1 MKGLV
6 IKSTGTSYGVWFPD
20 GTTLDCRVK
29 GNFRI
34 RGIRSTNPVAI
45 GDYVEVVKGDTS
57 AQGDATHWIT
67 EVYDRRNYIIRR
79 STNLS
84 HESHILAANIDLA
97 ALMVTINHPKT
108 STIFI
113 DRFLATCEAY
123 RVHACLIFNKVD
135 LLTDNER
142 QQLSDLRT
150 LYESIG
156 YKTYAISALDTDSED
171 FKALLNVFAG
181 GVEHPSP
188 DMNPPSLRGLGGV
201 LMGLGGVPMEIGR
214 VSLLSGNSGV
224 GKSTLLNAILG
235 REVTRTGT
243 ISTAHNKGMHTTTFS
258 EMYPLSMHNPQW
270 RSDALGDDAARVVMT
285 DTSLPAPSLR
295 GTGGVPWLIDTPGIK
310 GFGVLDMQREEVGH
324 YFREIFRVGRDCRYS
339 DCVHLDEPGC
349 AVCEAVKNGNIAFSR
364 YESYLSMLGD
374 ITENKYR

>member
-6 IKSTGTSYGVWFPD
+6 IKSTGTSYVVFFED
-20 GTTLDCRVK
+20 GSTLDCRVK

-45 GDYVEVVKGDTS
+45 GDYVEVVKGDTP

-97 ALMVTINHPKT
+97 ALMVTVNHPKT
-108 STIFI
+108 STTFI

-123 RVHACLIFNKVD
+123 RVPACLVFNKVD

-142 QQLSDLRT
+142 QQLADLRA
-150 LYESIG
+150 LYEGIG
-156 YKTYAISALDTDSED
+156 YKTYAISALDTRTED
-171 FKALLNVFAG
+171 FRALLNVFAG
-181 GVEHPSP
+181 GIEHPSP
-188 DMNPPSLRGLGGV
+188 DMAPPSLRGI
-201 LMGLGGVPMEIGR
+201 GGVPMGIGR
-214 VSLLSGNSGV
+214 GSLLSGNSGV
-224 GKSTLLNAILG
+224 GKSTLLNAVLG

-258 EMYPLSMHNPQW
+258 EMYPL
-270 RSDALGDDAARVVMT
+270 
-285 DTSLPAPSLR
+285 PSTLNSQLHS
-295 GTGGVPWLIDTPGIK
+295 TLNSQHSTQSWLIDTPGIK
-310 GFGVLDMQREEVGH
+310 GFGILDMQREEVGH
-324 YFREIFRVGRDCRYS
+324 YFREIFRIGRDCRYS
-339 DCVHLDEPGC
+339 DCLHIDEPGC
-349 AVCEAVKNGNIAFSR
+349 TVCEAVKNGDIAFSR

>member
-6 IKSTGTSYGVWFPD
+6 IKSTGTSYVVHFED
-20 GTTLDCRVK
+20 GSTLDCRVK

-45 GDYVEVVKGDTS
+45 GDYVEVVKGDTM

-67 EVYDRRNYIIRR
+67 DVYDRRNYIIRR

-97 ALMVTINHPKT
+97 ALMVTVNHPKT
-108 STIFI
+108 STTFI

-123 RVHACLIFNKVD
+123 RVPACLIFNKVD
-135 LLTDNER
+135 LLTDDER
-142 QQLSDLRT
+142 QQLADLRT
-150 LYESIG
+150 LYEGIG
-156 YKTYAISALDTDSED
+156 YKTYAISALDTDSEEYRRLLS
-171 FKALLNVFAG
+171 ALCG
-181 GVEHPSP
+181 GVT
-188 DMNPPSLRGLGGV
+188 
-201 LMGLGGVPMEIGR
+201 
-214 VSLLSGNSGV
+214 LLSGNSGV
-224 GKSTLLNAILG
+224 GKSTLLNAVLG

-258 EMYPLSMHNPQW
+258 EMYPLLSTLNSQLHSTLNSQ
-270 RSDALGDDAARVVMT
+270 
-285 DTSLPAPSLR
+285 PS
-295 GTGGVPWLIDTPGIK
+295 TVSWLIDTPGIK

-324 YFREIFRVGRDCRYS
+324 YFREIFRIGRECRYS
-339 DCVHLDEPGC
+339 DCVHIDEPGC
-349 AVCEAVKNGNIAFSR
+349 AVCEAVKNGDIAFSR

-374 ITENKYR
+374 ISETKYR